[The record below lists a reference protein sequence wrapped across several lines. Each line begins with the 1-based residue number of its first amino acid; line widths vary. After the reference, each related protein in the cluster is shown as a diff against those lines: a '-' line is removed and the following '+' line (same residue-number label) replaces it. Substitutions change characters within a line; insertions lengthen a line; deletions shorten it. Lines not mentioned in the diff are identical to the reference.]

1 MEPLQA
7 EAALAEYLSRQ
18 WGAISGYEADEA
30 AAADAV
36 EILPKEV
43 DLDAIPPEVDAG
55 LKEGRVTDFRDWEK
69 VNAEE
74 IRRGEEMGK
83 ERERMDWEEAHSF
96 LAKVRS

>member
-1 MEPLQA
+1 MGLV
-7 EAALAEYLSRQ
+7 LAYIGGVVTGGEDGMADLSLF
-18 WGAISGYEADEA
+18 SG
-30 AAADAV
+30 V
-36 EILPKEV
+36 
-43 DLDAIPPEVDAG
+43 G
-55 LKEGRVTDFRDWEK
+55 LMGGGIEDWKK